1 MKHVK
6 DYSQVNDNIGENYE
20 HSEPESDG
28 HIDDCPNIEEIIA
41 EQIWSDSKDFVE
53 FTEKIREQY
62 KDFPMRKILAYWNKF
77 EENL

>member
-1 MKHVK
+1 MKDMYQQEGGTAEDLYDSK
-6 DYSQVNDNIGENYE
+6 P
-20 HSEPESDG
+20 EPESDG
-28 HIDDCPNIEEIIA
+28 HIDDCSEERIA

-77 EENL
+77 EETNNDL